1 MKLFYGGIGSFFCI
15 GAVGKVT
22 LSGILNV
29 VSFFSYSTTNPLAT
43 LYKLITIG
51 AFFYDFIFFCDKL
64 LFFYIINGHQIL

>member
-22 LSGILNV
+22 LRGILNV
-29 VSFFSYSTTNPLAT
+29 VSFFSYSTTNPPAT

-51 AFFYDFIFFCDKL
+51 AFFYCFII
-64 LFFYIINGHQIL
+64 LFYYINGH